1 MTDEHPILVN
11 DRSGPA
17 DTAATHPR
25 ADLQTGYD
33 MSKRRLVLATILGA
47 ILYIPLALYLDTI
60 PPWHNPDPEII
71 RPPFKHFG
79 GNAWQYLTFVPGSI
93 SDSNDAPDRSRLE
106 VTEDRHPLGPAH
118 SPHADIIEKGN
129 GRYSHWQSSLIFS
142 TSDNSDPNTNGRAY
156 RIANP
161 DAKDPFISLRASH
174 RPSLLS
180 RLFPSRF
187 DH

>member
-1 MTDEHPILVN
+1 
-11 DRSGPA
+11 
-17 DTAATHPR
+17 
-25 ADLQTGYD
+25 
-33 MSKRRLVLATILGA
+33 MSKRFQRRLVLATIFGA
-47 ILYIPLALYLDTI
+47 ILYIPLGLYLDTL
-60 PPWHNPDPEII
+60 PPWREPDPGII

-79 GNAWQYLTFVPGSI
+79 GNAWQYLTLIPGAV
-93 SDSNDAPDRSRLE
+93 SDSNEAPSRSRLE
-106 VTEDRHPLGPAH
+106 VTEDRHALGPAH
-118 SPHADIIEKGN
+118 TTHVDIAEKGN

-156 RIANP
+156 RVIDP
-161 DAKDPFISLRASH
+161 DAKDPFVSLRIPH